1 MMTSLFINTTIAVC
15 MSAIYIILHASTHT
29 VQSYTHAYTRVCNMH
44 MHNNIIMYLL
54 TCTHKYS
61 TNVYQKHH
69 TLHISLSTVVPLLR
83 DHPYGPAKWSFKRG
97 GPSKEVYASCTREM
111 YASVTSIAQSDTQG
125 GPSPVGLSKRGC
137 TILSW
142 QL

>member
-1 MMTSLFINTTIAVC
+1 MHARTQYNHTPMHTHVYATCIS
-15 MSAIYIILHASTHT
+15 IILFCIYSRAHTST
-29 VQSYTHAYTRVCNMH
+29 VYTT
-44 MHNNIIMYLL
+44 
-54 TCTHKYS
+54 
-61 TNVYQKHH
+61 VYQKHH
-69 TLHISLSTVVPLLR
+69 NLQLSLSTVVPLLR